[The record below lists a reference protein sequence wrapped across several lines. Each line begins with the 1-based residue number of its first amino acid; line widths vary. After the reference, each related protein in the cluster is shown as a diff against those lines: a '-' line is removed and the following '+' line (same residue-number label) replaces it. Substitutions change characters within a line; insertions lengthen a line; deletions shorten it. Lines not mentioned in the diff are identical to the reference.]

1 MYLVV
6 TDSGEI
12 AESTQ
17 GGSLCCAPVLLNCI
31 ILCTL
36 LMIHT
41 VFRRDF
47 PCYVFDAF
55 GCIGMHFLPF
65 VVRAFC
71 VLTKRSNRIAI
82 SL

>member
-17 GGSLCCAPVLLNCI
+17 GGSLCCAPVLLSCI

-55 GCIGMHFLPF
+55 GCIGMLFS
-65 VVRAFC
+65 AFC
-71 VLTKRSNRIAI
+71 GTCILRAHKTIESDCN
-82 SL
+82 